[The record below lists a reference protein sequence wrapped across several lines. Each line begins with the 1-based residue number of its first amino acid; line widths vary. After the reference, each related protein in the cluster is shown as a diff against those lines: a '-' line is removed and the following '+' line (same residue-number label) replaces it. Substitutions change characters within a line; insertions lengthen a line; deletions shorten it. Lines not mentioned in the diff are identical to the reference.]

1 MKYKMVM
8 GYKIPDTGK
17 WWTLKMVA
25 AGIIAGLF
33 STIIA
38 YVFYKKTVP
47 DFPVAKF
54 AMKYSL
60 IGTGIHLFLF
70 CLLPMLSTLVPYL

>member
-8 GYKIPDTGK
+8 GYRIPDTGK
-17 WWTLKMVA
+17 WWKIKMVT

-33 STIIA
+33 STLIA

-54 AMKYSL
+54 AVKYSL
-60 IGTGIHLFLF
+60 MGTGIHLLLF
-70 CLLPMLSTLVPYL
+70 CLLPMLSTLAPYL